1 MTGEDWGSNP
11 PNHHHAKLLAD
22 LLSRDYPTDE
32 RGIGNLGRAYLEALR
47 MLEMQRVWHGDPASQ

>member
-11 PNHHHAKLLAD
+11 PNHRHAKLLAD

-32 RGIGNLGRAYLEALR
+32 RGIGNLGRAYLE
-47 MLEMQRVWHGDPASQ
+47 LEARLAEGRIDK